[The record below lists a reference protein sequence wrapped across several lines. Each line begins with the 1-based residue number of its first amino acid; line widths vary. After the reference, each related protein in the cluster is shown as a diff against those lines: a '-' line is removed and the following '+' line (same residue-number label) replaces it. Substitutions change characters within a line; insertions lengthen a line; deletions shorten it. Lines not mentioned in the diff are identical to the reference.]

1 MLEEQQGESSQLRE
15 QDFPWKKFWAIK
27 RVAPKIKS
35 FLWRAFNNGIAV
47 SQRISRRVE
56 GASTICNICNS
67 EEESV
72 NHLLIHCNFAQAVG
86 FASPFGLHIQAWKD
100 GYYACA
106 AVVRDSKGTCL
117 GASTRTGGSDTV
129 LSAEADG
136 FKLAAELGIMLN
148 LSPIIIEGDSQ
159 L

>member
-86 FASPFGLHIQAWKD
+86 FASPFGLHIQGNPNMTLSNLVEAWLRRND
-100 GYYACA
+100 NEWSVAM
-106 AVVRDSKGTCL
+106 GTAICWP
-117 GASTRTGGSDTV
+117 T
-129 LSAEADG
+129 
-136 FKLAAELGIMLN
+136 
-148 LSPIIIEGDSQ
+148 
-159 L
+159 